1 MGVLSFPLS
10 PEGAPELLAFAG
22 LTLQAGVLLAE
33 LGRLSLGI
41 VTRLL
46 KLDNYGLEVRNW
58 NRDIGVIRGKLGWI
72 RI

>member
-1 MGVLSFPLS
+1 MGVVSFPLS

-22 LTLQAGVLLAE
+22 LALQAGVLLAE

-41 VTRLL
+41 IARLL
-46 KLDNYGLEVRNW
+46 ELDYYRLEVRNW
-58 NRDIGVIRGKLGWI
+58 NGDIDVIRGKLGRI